1 MARTRMADSNLFFD
15 GLRAVFALALTLGL
29 LVGAAWLARR
39 YGLMQG
45 GVTAPG
51 THKRMAVVEQLWL
64 DAGRSRLMIVRIDG
78 HEHVMLVTPAG
89 AVPVTAAGQPQSHT
103 TGHPS

>member
-1 MARTRMADSNLFFD
+1 MAESNLFFD

-45 GVTAPG
+45 GVTLPG
-51 THKRMAVVEQLWL
+51 TVKRLALVEQLWL
-64 DAGRSRLMIVRIDG
+64 DAGRSRLMIVRVDG
-78 HEHVMLVTPAG
+78 AEHVMLVTPTG
-89 AVPVTAAGQPQSHT
+89 AVALTQTNAAGPQP
-103 TGHPS
+103 GPPA

>member
-1 MARTRMADSNLFFD
+1 MDESNLFLD

-51 THKRMAVVEQLWL
+51 TLKRMALVEQLWL

-78 HEHVMLVTPAG
+78 KEHVMLVTPTG
-89 AVPVTAAGQPQSHT
+89 AVPITGTDATPTQTSGQPT
-103 TGHPS
+103 